1 MIVHAIHQKAKET
14 KKQMAE
20 LSIDPDYLRRL
31 IVKVRSF
38 MGKEETDLPDDG
50 SNPIDDEVPLGAL
63 QDEEDDL
70 SREEVVEEIQGL
82 TPRQQAELVALM
94 WLGRGDGEPEE
105 WNELLARAIERRE
118 VPTENYLLDH
128 PLLAENWLD
137 GMERLG
143 LGGLVA
149 DAD

>member
-1 MIVHAIHQKAKET
+1 
-14 KKQMAE
+14 MAE

-38 MGKEETDLPDDG
+38 MAKEETDIPDNG
-50 SNPIDDEVPLGAL
+50 SNPIDDEVPLGPL
-63 QDEEDDL
+63 QDEEGDL
-70 SREEVVEEIQGL
+70 SREEVIEEIQGL
-82 TPRQQAELVALM
+82 APRQRAELVALM
-94 WLGRGDGEPEE
+94 WLGRGDAEPEE
-105 WNELLARAIERRE
+105 WNDLVARAFERRE

-128 PLLAENWLD
+128 PLLAEHWLD
-137 GMERLG
+137 VMERLG